1 MAELPN
7 EITIGEL
14 SARSGVATSALRY
27 YETRGL
33 ITAARTE
40 GNQRR
45 YARAQLRRVSFIRA
59 AQRVGLSLE
68 AIEGLLAGLP
78 GERTPGK
85 QDWTRLS
92 AHMRSHLDGRIR
104 ELVELRDELSEC
116 IGCGCLSLRSCK
128 LFNPGDREAE
138 TGTGPRILYRNMGDA

>member
-1 MAELPN
+1 MAQLPD

-27 YETRGL
+27 YESRGL
-33 ITAARTE
+33 ITAERTD

-59 AQRVGLSLE
+59 TQRVGLSLD
-68 AIEGLLAGLP
+68 AIEELLAGLP
-78 GERTPGK
+78 DERTPGK
-85 QDWTRLS
+85 KDWTRLS
-92 AHMRSHLDGRIR
+92 GHMRSHLDSRIH

-128 LFNPGDREAE
+128 LFNPGDREAA
-138 TGTGPRILYRNMGDA
+138 TGSGPRILYRNMGDD